1 MNLKTVTTKTDSKI
15 STDNI
20 VKNEI
25 NGVGANENVKRQL
38 FRPVIA
44 KDFTA
49 DAGNKNIPFQPQ
61 TPISFGSSVQIMLE
75 VLSNL
80 STATQKSLNS
90 LPPELQKQLMD
101 ILQNGF
107 ASTNNLEQGLANL
120 LQGQKASIDQTN
132 ILSKLLK
139 ILSNIA
145 AQNQVEG
152 NAVTA
157 EDNLLSPQLKT
168 LLSNLKQ
175 IDNQDGKFFNAV
187 NISKLATK
195 LLENNKEVPNVL
207 KQNFSMGENNLAEN
221 ELAKKL
227 PPDLKAVLKALV
239 SPSNEKNFVQTQ
251 QSGVV
256 LAEEQSLSF
265 TAKETVSQPIFK
277 EVEQNSLKNNTVL
290 SESTEPELV
299 VPTKN
304 EAGNDVKQQQ
314 SANSKNSND
323 ATLLTDNK
331 DNVETNQ
338 LFSDKSNKELP
349 PEKNIFKLTPEQ
361 EKAIK
366 QPGQTVGEPTQ
377 NENISLSKNFGFVL
391 DPKELTNVLKNLAQ
405 QLLTTK
411 TISPEQEVA
420 LKQFL
425 NNKAQLKPEEVE
437 QFNKLLKLCEDFTLL
452 TDNKDNVETN
462 QLFSDKSNKGLPPEK
477 NIFKLTPEQE
487 GAIKQPGQTVGE
499 PTQNENISLSKN
511 FGFVLDPK
519 ELTNVLKNLAQ
530 QLLTTKTISPEQ
542 EVALKQF
549 LNNKAQLKPEEVEQ
563 FNKLLKLCEDFT
575 PLSIKQAA
583 VKNKAEDLPKLWIM
597 AQLSDLAEVAD
608 LPAEQLKAA
617 AKSLHDFSTILRSAL
632 QNENE
637 VGNNQKSM
645 SFMLPLYM
653 GENEQNYPAYFHIYH
668 EKENGK
674 NPYANQ
680 EYETWLRICL
690 LTENIGAVEIVFRL
704 YENDKLNLRIALAED
719 EFVKDF
725 NENFSQVQTAL
736 TEMPFNLTEVKVFK
750 ISER

>member
-265 TAKETVSQPIFK
+265 TAKETVSQPIVK
-277 EVEQNSLKNNTVL
+277 EVEQNYLKNNTVL

-331 DNVETNQ
+331 DNVQTNQ
-338 LFSDKSNKELP
+338 LFSDKSNKE
-349 PEKNIFKLTPEQ
+349 
-361 EKAIK
+361 
-366 QPGQTVGEPTQ
+366 
-377 NENISLSKNFGFVL
+377 
-391 DPKELTNVLKNLAQ
+391 
-405 QLLTTK
+405 
-411 TISPEQEVA
+411 
-420 LKQFL
+420 
-425 NNKAQLKPEEVE
+425 
-437 QFNKLLKLCEDFTLL
+437 
-452 TDNKDNVETN
+452 
-462 QLFSDKSNKGLPPEK
+462 LPPEK

-499 PTQNENISLSKN
+499 PTQNENIALSKN

>member
-195 LLENNKEVPNVL
+195 LLENNKDVPNVL

-265 TAKETVSQPIFK
+265 TAKETVSQPIVK

-361 EKAIK
+361 EK
-366 QPGQTVGEPTQ
+366 
-377 NENISLSKNFGFVL
+377 
-391 DPKELTNVLKNLAQ
+391 
-405 QLLTTK
+405 
-411 TISPEQEVA
+411 
-420 LKQFL
+420 
-425 NNKAQLKPEEVE
+425 
-437 QFNKLLKLCEDFTLL
+437 
-452 TDNKDNVETN
+452 
-462 QLFSDKSNKGLPPEK
+462 
-477 NIFKLTPEQE
+477 
-487 GAIKQPGQTVGE
+487 AIKQPGQTVGE

>member
-265 TAKETVSQPIFK
+265 TAKETVSQPIVK
-277 EVEQNSLKNNTVL
+277 EVEQNYLKNNTVL

-366 QPGQTVGEPTQ
+366 QPGQTVGEPT
-377 NENISLSKNFGFVL
+377 L
-391 DPKELTNVLKNLAQ
+391 
-405 QLLTTK
+405 
-411 TISPEQEVA
+411 
-420 LKQFL
+420 
-425 NNKAQLKPEEVE
+425 
-437 QFNKLLKLCEDFTLL
+437 
-452 TDNKDNVETN
+452 
-462 QLFSDKSNKGLPPEK
+462 
-477 NIFKLTPEQE
+477 
-487 GAIKQPGQTVGE
+487 
-499 PTQNENISLSKN
+499 NENISLSKN

-736 TEMPFNLTEVKVFK
+736 TEMSFNLTEVKVFK

>member
-1 MNLKTVTTKTDSKI
+1 MKMNLKTVTTKTDSKI

-195 LLENNKEVPNVL
+195 LLDNNKEVPNVL

-265 TAKETVSQPIFK
+265 TAKETVSQPIVK

-391 DPKELTNVLKNLAQ
+391 EPKELTNVLKNLAQ

-420 LKQFL
+420 LR
-425 NNKAQLKPEEVE
+425 
-437 QFNKLLKLCEDFTLL
+437 
-452 TDNKDNVETN
+452 
-462 QLFSDKSNKGLPPEK
+462 
-477 NIFKLTPEQE
+477 
-487 GAIKQPGQTVGE
+487 
-499 PTQNENISLSKN
+499 
-511 FGFVLDPK
+511 
-519 ELTNVLKNLAQ
+519 
-530 QLLTTKTISPEQ
+530 
-542 EVALKQF
+542 QF

-750 ISER
+750 ISERRFYG

>member
-80 STATQKSLNS
+80 STATQKSLSS

-157 EDNLLSPQLKT
+157 EENLLSPQLKT

-207 KQNFSMGENNLAEN
+207 KQNFSRGENNLAEN

-265 TAKETVSQPIFK
+265 TAKETVSQPIVK

-331 DNVETNQ
+331 DNVQTNQ

-377 NENISLSKNFGFVL
+377 NENIALSKNFGFVL

-420 LKQFL
+420 LR
-425 NNKAQLKPEEVE
+425 
-437 QFNKLLKLCEDFTLL
+437 
-452 TDNKDNVETN
+452 
-462 QLFSDKSNKGLPPEK
+462 
-477 NIFKLTPEQE
+477 
-487 GAIKQPGQTVGE
+487 
-499 PTQNENISLSKN
+499 
-511 FGFVLDPK
+511 
-519 ELTNVLKNLAQ
+519 
-530 QLLTTKTISPEQ
+530 
-542 EVALKQF
+542 QF

>member
-195 LLENNKEVPNVL
+195 LLDNNKEVPNVL

-265 TAKETVSQPIFK
+265 TAKETVSQPIVK

-331 DNVETNQ
+331 DNVQTNQ

-377 NENISLSKNFGFVL
+377 NENIALSKNFGFVL

-420 LKQFL
+420 LR
-425 NNKAQLKPEEVE
+425 
-437 QFNKLLKLCEDFTLL
+437 
-452 TDNKDNVETN
+452 
-462 QLFSDKSNKGLPPEK
+462 
-477 NIFKLTPEQE
+477 
-487 GAIKQPGQTVGE
+487 
-499 PTQNENISLSKN
+499 
-511 FGFVLDPK
+511 
-519 ELTNVLKNLAQ
+519 
-530 QLLTTKTISPEQ
+530 
-542 EVALKQF
+542 QF

>member
-80 STATQKSLNS
+80 STATQKSLSS

-157 EDNLLSPQLKT
+157 EENLLSPQLKT

-265 TAKETVSQPIFK
+265 TAKETVSQPIVK

-331 DNVETNQ
+331 DNVQTNQ

-377 NENISLSKNFGFVL
+377 NENI
-391 DPKELTNVLKNLAQ
+391 A
-405 QLLTTK
+405 
-411 TISPEQEVA
+411 
-420 LKQFL
+420 
-425 NNKAQLKPEEVE
+425 
-437 QFNKLLKLCEDFTLL
+437 
-452 TDNKDNVETN
+452 
-462 QLFSDKSNKGLPPEK
+462 
-477 NIFKLTPEQE
+477 
-487 GAIKQPGQTVGE
+487 
-499 PTQNENISLSKN
+499 LSKN

>member
-1 MNLKTVTTKTDSKI
+1 
-15 STDNI
+15 
-20 VKNEI
+20 
-25 NGVGANENVKRQL
+25 
-38 FRPVIA
+38 
-44 KDFTA
+44 
-49 DAGNKNIPFQPQ
+49 
-61 TPISFGSSVQIMLE
+61 
-75 VLSNL
+75 
-80 STATQKSLNS
+80 
-90 LPPELQKQLMD
+90 
-101 ILQNGF
+101 
-107 ASTNNLEQGLANL
+107 
-120 LQGQKASIDQTN
+120 
-132 ILSKLLK
+132 
-139 ILSNIA
+139 
-145 AQNQVEG
+145 
-152 NAVTA
+152 
-157 EDNLLSPQLKT
+157 
-168 LLSNLKQ
+168 
-175 IDNQDGKFFNAV
+175 
-187 NISKLATK
+187 
-195 LLENNKEVPNVL
+195 
-207 KQNFSMGENNLAEN
+207 
-221 ELAKKL
+221 
-227 PPDLKAVLKALV
+227 ALV
-239 SPSNEKNFVQTQ
+239 SPNNDKNFVPTQ

-265 TAKETVSQPIFK
+265 TAKETVSQPIVK

-391 DPKELTNVLKNLAQ
+391 DPKE
-405 QLLTTK
+405 
-411 TISPEQEVA
+411 
-420 LKQFL
+420 F
-425 NNKAQLKPEEVE
+425 VE
-437 QFNKLLKLCEDFTLL
+437 P
-452 TDNKDNVETN
+452 N
-462 QLFSDKSNKGLPPEK
+462 QLFSDKSNKELPPEK

-487 GAIKQPGQTVGE
+487 KAIKQPGQTVGE

>member
-227 PPDLKAVLKALV
+227 PP
-239 SPSNEKNFVQTQ
+239 
-251 QSGVV
+251 
-256 LAEEQSLSF
+256 
-265 TAKETVSQPIFK
+265 
-277 EVEQNSLKNNTVL
+277 
-290 SESTEPELV
+290 
-299 VPTKN
+299 
-304 EAGNDVKQQQ
+304 
-314 SANSKNSND
+314 
-323 ATLLTDNK
+323 
-331 DNVETNQ
+331 
-338 LFSDKSNKELP
+338 
-349 PEKNIFKLTPEQ
+349 
-361 EKAIK
+361 
-366 QPGQTVGEPTQ
+366 
-377 NENISLSKNFGFVL
+377 
-391 DPKELTNVLKNLAQ
+391 
-405 QLLTTK
+405 
-411 TISPEQEVA
+411 
-420 LKQFL
+420 
-425 NNKAQLKPEEVE
+425 
-437 QFNKLLKLCEDFTLL
+437 
-452 TDNKDNVETN
+452 
-462 QLFSDKSNKGLPPEK
+462 
-477 NIFKLTPEQE
+477 
-487 GAIKQPGQTVGE
+487 
-499 PTQNENISLSKN
+499 
-511 FGFVLDPK
+511 
-519 ELTNVLKNLAQ
+519 
-530 QLLTTKTISPEQ
+530 
-542 EVALKQF
+542 
-549 LNNKAQLKPEEVEQ
+549 
-563 FNKLLKLCEDFT
+563 
-575 PLSIKQAA
+575 
-583 VKNKAEDLPKLWIM
+583 
-597 AQLSDLAEVAD
+597 
-608 LPAEQLKAA
+608 
-617 AKSLHDFSTILRSAL
+617 
-632 QNENE
+632 
-637 VGNNQKSM
+637 
-645 SFMLPLYM
+645 
-653 GENEQNYPAYFHIYH
+653 
-668 EKENGK
+668 
-674 NPYANQ
+674 
-680 EYETWLRICL
+680 
-690 LTENIGAVEIVFRL
+690 
-704 YENDKLNLRIALAED
+704 
-719 EFVKDF
+719 
-725 NENFSQVQTAL
+725 
-736 TEMPFNLTEVKVFK
+736 
-750 ISER
+750 

>member
-1 MNLKTVTTKTDSKI
+1 MKMNLKTVTTKTDSKI

-195 LLENNKEVPNVL
+195 LLDNNKEVPNVL

-265 TAKETVSQPIFK
+265 TAKETVSQPIVK

-331 DNVETNQ
+331 DNVQTNQ

-377 NENISLSKNFGFVL
+377 NENIALSKNFGFVL

-420 LKQFL
+420 LR
-425 NNKAQLKPEEVE
+425 
-437 QFNKLLKLCEDFTLL
+437 
-452 TDNKDNVETN
+452 
-462 QLFSDKSNKGLPPEK
+462 
-477 NIFKLTPEQE
+477 
-487 GAIKQPGQTVGE
+487 
-499 PTQNENISLSKN
+499 
-511 FGFVLDPK
+511 
-519 ELTNVLKNLAQ
+519 
-530 QLLTTKTISPEQ
+530 
-542 EVALKQF
+542 QF

>member
-90 LPPELQKQLMD
+90 LPPKLQKQLMD

-265 TAKETVSQPIFK
+265 TAKETVSQPIVK
-277 EVEQNSLKNNTVL
+277 EVEQNYLKNNTVL

-361 EKAIK
+361 EK
-366 QPGQTVGEPTQ
+366 
-377 NENISLSKNFGFVL
+377 
-391 DPKELTNVLKNLAQ
+391 
-405 QLLTTK
+405 
-411 TISPEQEVA
+411 
-420 LKQFL
+420 
-425 NNKAQLKPEEVE
+425 
-437 QFNKLLKLCEDFTLL
+437 
-452 TDNKDNVETN
+452 
-462 QLFSDKSNKGLPPEK
+462 
-477 NIFKLTPEQE
+477 
-487 GAIKQPGQTVGE
+487 AIKQPGQTVGE

>member
-265 TAKETVSQPIFK
+265 TAKETVSQPIVK

-338 LFSDKSNKELP
+338 LFSDKSNKGLP

-391 DPKELTNVLKNLAQ
+391 E
-405 QLLTTK
+405 
-411 TISPEQEVA
+411 
-420 LKQFL
+420 
-425 NNKAQLKPEEVE
+425 
-437 QFNKLLKLCEDFTLL
+437 
-452 TDNKDNVETN
+452 
-462 QLFSDKSNKGLPPEK
+462 
-477 NIFKLTPEQE
+477 
-487 GAIKQPGQTVGE
+487 
-499 PTQNENISLSKN
+499 
-511 FGFVLDPK
+511 PK

>member
-1 MNLKTVTTKTDSKI
+1 MKMNLKTVTTKTDSKI

-265 TAKETVSQPIFK
+265 TAKETVSQPIVK
-277 EVEQNSLKNNTVL
+277 EVEQNYLKNNTVL

-323 ATLLTDNK
+323 ATRLTDNK
-331 DNVETNQ
+331 DNVEPNQ

-377 NENISLSKNFGFVL
+377 NENI
-391 DPKELTNVLKNLAQ
+391 A
-405 QLLTTK
+405 
-411 TISPEQEVA
+411 
-420 LKQFL
+420 
-425 NNKAQLKPEEVE
+425 
-437 QFNKLLKLCEDFTLL
+437 
-452 TDNKDNVETN
+452 
-462 QLFSDKSNKGLPPEK
+462 
-477 NIFKLTPEQE
+477 
-487 GAIKQPGQTVGE
+487 
-499 PTQNENISLSKN
+499 LSKN

>member
-195 LLENNKEVPNVL
+195 LLDNNKEVPNVL

-265 TAKETVSQPIFK
+265 TAKETVSQPIVK
-277 EVEQNSLKNNTVL
+277 EVEQNYLKNNTVL

-366 QPGQTVGEPTQ
+366 QPGQTVGEPT
-377 NENISLSKNFGFVL
+377 L
-391 DPKELTNVLKNLAQ
+391 
-405 QLLTTK
+405 
-411 TISPEQEVA
+411 
-420 LKQFL
+420 
-425 NNKAQLKPEEVE
+425 
-437 QFNKLLKLCEDFTLL
+437 
-452 TDNKDNVETN
+452 
-462 QLFSDKSNKGLPPEK
+462 
-477 NIFKLTPEQE
+477 
-487 GAIKQPGQTVGE
+487 
-499 PTQNENISLSKN
+499 NENISLSKN

>member
-195 LLENNKEVPNVL
+195 LLDNNKEVPNVL
-207 KQNFSMGENNLAEN
+207 KQNFSRGENNLAEN

-265 TAKETVSQPIFK
+265 TAKETVSQPIVK

-331 DNVETNQ
+331 DNVQTNQ

-377 NENISLSKNFGFVL
+377 NENI
-391 DPKELTNVLKNLAQ
+391 A
-405 QLLTTK
+405 
-411 TISPEQEVA
+411 
-420 LKQFL
+420 
-425 NNKAQLKPEEVE
+425 
-437 QFNKLLKLCEDFTLL
+437 
-452 TDNKDNVETN
+452 
-462 QLFSDKSNKGLPPEK
+462 
-477 NIFKLTPEQE
+477 
-487 GAIKQPGQTVGE
+487 
-499 PTQNENISLSKN
+499 LSKN

>member
-265 TAKETVSQPIFK
+265 TAKETVSQPIVK

-361 EKAIK
+361 E
-366 QPGQTVGEPTQ
+366 
-377 NENISLSKNFGFVL
+377 
-391 DPKELTNVLKNLAQ
+391 
-405 QLLTTK
+405 
-411 TISPEQEVA
+411 
-420 LKQFL
+420 
-425 NNKAQLKPEEVE
+425 
-437 QFNKLLKLCEDFTLL
+437 
-452 TDNKDNVETN
+452 
-462 QLFSDKSNKGLPPEK
+462 
-477 NIFKLTPEQE
+477 

-499 PTQNENISLSKN
+499 PTQNENIALSKN

>member
-265 TAKETVSQPIFK
+265 TAKETVSQPIVK
-277 EVEQNSLKNNTVL
+277 EVEQNYLKNNTVL

-314 SANSKNSND
+314 SANSKNNNE

-391 DPKELTNVLKNLAQ
+391 EPKE
-405 QLLTTK
+405 
-411 TISPEQEVA
+411 
-420 LKQFL
+420 F
-425 NNKAQLKPEEVE
+425 VE
-437 QFNKLLKLCEDFTLL
+437 P
-452 TDNKDNVETN
+452 N
-462 QLFSDKSNKGLPPEK
+462 QLFSDKSNKELPPEK

-487 GAIKQPGQTVGE
+487 KAIKQPGQTVGE
-499 PTQNENISLSKN
+499 PTQNENIALSKN

>member
-207 KQNFSMGENNLAEN
+207 KQNFSRGENNLAEN

-265 TAKETVSQPIFK
+265 TAKETVSQPIVK

-331 DNVETNQ
+331 DNVQTNQ

-349 PEKNIFKLTPEQ
+349 PEKNIFKFTPEQ

-420 LKQFL
+420 LR
-425 NNKAQLKPEEVE
+425 
-437 QFNKLLKLCEDFTLL
+437 
-452 TDNKDNVETN
+452 
-462 QLFSDKSNKGLPPEK
+462 
-477 NIFKLTPEQE
+477 
-487 GAIKQPGQTVGE
+487 
-499 PTQNENISLSKN
+499 
-511 FGFVLDPK
+511 
-519 ELTNVLKNLAQ
+519 
-530 QLLTTKTISPEQ
+530 
-542 EVALKQF
+542 QF

>member
-1 MNLKTVTTKTDSKI
+1 MKMNLKTVTTKTDSKI

-157 EDNLLSPQLKT
+157 EENLLSPQLKT

-195 LLENNKEVPNVL
+195 LLDNNKEVPNVL

-265 TAKETVSQPIFK
+265 TAKETVSQPIVK

-331 DNVETNQ
+331 DNVQTNQ
-338 LFSDKSNKELP
+338 LFSDKSNKE
-349 PEKNIFKLTPEQ
+349 
-361 EKAIK
+361 
-366 QPGQTVGEPTQ
+366 
-377 NENISLSKNFGFVL
+377 
-391 DPKELTNVLKNLAQ
+391 
-405 QLLTTK
+405 
-411 TISPEQEVA
+411 
-420 LKQFL
+420 
-425 NNKAQLKPEEVE
+425 
-437 QFNKLLKLCEDFTLL
+437 
-452 TDNKDNVETN
+452 
-462 QLFSDKSNKGLPPEK
+462 LPPEK

-499 PTQNENISLSKN
+499 PTQNENIALSKN

>member
-1 MNLKTVTTKTDSKI
+1 MKMNLKTVTTKTDSKI

-207 KQNFSMGENNLAEN
+207 KQNFSRGENNLAEN

-265 TAKETVSQPIFK
+265 TAKETVSQPIVK

-331 DNVETNQ
+331 DNVQTNQ

-377 NENISLSKNFGFVL
+377 NENI
-391 DPKELTNVLKNLAQ
+391 A
-405 QLLTTK
+405 
-411 TISPEQEVA
+411 
-420 LKQFL
+420 
-425 NNKAQLKPEEVE
+425 
-437 QFNKLLKLCEDFTLL
+437 
-452 TDNKDNVETN
+452 
-462 QLFSDKSNKGLPPEK
+462 
-477 NIFKLTPEQE
+477 
-487 GAIKQPGQTVGE
+487 
-499 PTQNENISLSKN
+499 LSKN

>member
-265 TAKETVSQPIFK
+265 TAKETVSQPIVK

-331 DNVETNQ
+331 DNVQTNQ

-391 DPKELTNVLKNLAQ
+391 D
-405 QLLTTK
+405 
-411 TISPEQEVA
+411 S
-420 LKQFL
+420 
-425 NNKAQLKPEEVE
+425 
-437 QFNKLLKLCEDFTLL
+437 
-452 TDNKDNVETN
+452 
-462 QLFSDKSNKGLPPEK
+462 
-477 NIFKLTPEQE
+477 
-487 GAIKQPGQTVGE
+487 
-499 PTQNENISLSKN
+499 
-511 FGFVLDPK
+511 K

>member
-80 STATQKSLNS
+80 STATQKSLSS

-157 EDNLLSPQLKT
+157 EENLLSPQLKT

-195 LLENNKEVPNVL
+195 LLDNNKEVPNVL

-239 SPSNEKNFVQTQ
+239 SPSNEKNFVPTQ

-265 TAKETVSQPIFK
+265 TAKETVSQPIVK

-331 DNVETNQ
+331 DNVQTNQ
-338 LFSDKSNKELP
+338 LFSDKSNKE
-349 PEKNIFKLTPEQ
+349 
-361 EKAIK
+361 
-366 QPGQTVGEPTQ
+366 
-377 NENISLSKNFGFVL
+377 
-391 DPKELTNVLKNLAQ
+391 
-405 QLLTTK
+405 
-411 TISPEQEVA
+411 
-420 LKQFL
+420 
-425 NNKAQLKPEEVE
+425 
-437 QFNKLLKLCEDFTLL
+437 
-452 TDNKDNVETN
+452 
-462 QLFSDKSNKGLPPEK
+462 LPPEK

-499 PTQNENISLSKN
+499 PTQNENIALSKN

>member
-265 TAKETVSQPIFK
+265 TAKETVSQPIVK

-299 VPTKN
+299 VPAKN

-338 LFSDKSNKELP
+338 LFSDKSNKGLP

-361 EKAIK
+361 EK
-366 QPGQTVGEPTQ
+366 
-377 NENISLSKNFGFVL
+377 
-391 DPKELTNVLKNLAQ
+391 
-405 QLLTTK
+405 
-411 TISPEQEVA
+411 
-420 LKQFL
+420 
-425 NNKAQLKPEEVE
+425 
-437 QFNKLLKLCEDFTLL
+437 
-452 TDNKDNVETN
+452 
-462 QLFSDKSNKGLPPEK
+462 
-477 NIFKLTPEQE
+477 
-487 GAIKQPGQTVGE
+487 AIKQPGQTVGE

>member
-157 EDNLLSPQLKT
+157 EENLLSPQLKT

-207 KQNFSMGENNLAEN
+207 KQNFSRGENNLAEN

-265 TAKETVSQPIFK
+265 TAKETVSQPIVK

-331 DNVETNQ
+331 DNVQTNQ

-349 PEKNIFKLTPEQ
+349 PEKNIFKFTPEQ

-391 DPKELTNVLKNLAQ
+391 D
-405 QLLTTK
+405 
-411 TISPEQEVA
+411 S
-420 LKQFL
+420 
-425 NNKAQLKPEEVE
+425 
-437 QFNKLLKLCEDFTLL
+437 
-452 TDNKDNVETN
+452 
-462 QLFSDKSNKGLPPEK
+462 
-477 NIFKLTPEQE
+477 
-487 GAIKQPGQTVGE
+487 
-499 PTQNENISLSKN
+499 
-511 FGFVLDPK
+511 K

>member
-207 KQNFSMGENNLAEN
+207 KQNFSRGENNLAEN

-265 TAKETVSQPIFK
+265 TAKETVSQPIVK

-314 SANSKNSND
+314 SANNKNSND

-331 DNVETNQ
+331 DNVQTNQ

-361 EKAIK
+361 EGAIK

-377 NENISLSKNFGFVL
+377 NENIALSKNFGFVL

-452 TDNKDNVETN
+452 TDNKDNVEPN
-462 QLFSDKSNKGLPPEK
+462 QLFSDKSNKELPPEK

-499 PTQNENISLSKN
+499 PTQNENIALSKN

>member
-265 TAKETVSQPIFK
+265 TAKETVSQPIVK

-361 EKAIK
+361 EGAIK

-377 NENISLSKNFGFVL
+377 NENIALSKNFGFVL

-420 LKQFL
+420 LR
-425 NNKAQLKPEEVE
+425 
-437 QFNKLLKLCEDFTLL
+437 
-452 TDNKDNVETN
+452 
-462 QLFSDKSNKGLPPEK
+462 
-477 NIFKLTPEQE
+477 
-487 GAIKQPGQTVGE
+487 
-499 PTQNENISLSKN
+499 
-511 FGFVLDPK
+511 
-519 ELTNVLKNLAQ
+519 
-530 QLLTTKTISPEQ
+530 
-542 EVALKQF
+542 QF

>member
-195 LLENNKEVPNVL
+195 LLDNNKEVPNVL

-265 TAKETVSQPIFK
+265 TAKETVSQPIVK

-338 LFSDKSNKELP
+338 LFSDKSNKE
-349 PEKNIFKLTPEQ
+349 
-361 EKAIK
+361 
-366 QPGQTVGEPTQ
+366 
-377 NENISLSKNFGFVL
+377 
-391 DPKELTNVLKNLAQ
+391 
-405 QLLTTK
+405 
-411 TISPEQEVA
+411 
-420 LKQFL
+420 
-425 NNKAQLKPEEVE
+425 
-437 QFNKLLKLCEDFTLL
+437 
-452 TDNKDNVETN
+452 
-462 QLFSDKSNKGLPPEK
+462 LPPEK

>member
-195 LLENNKEVPNVL
+195 LLDNNKEVPNVL

-265 TAKETVSQPIFK
+265 TAKETVSQPIVK

-290 SESTEPELV
+290 SESTESELV

-331 DNVETNQ
+331 DNVQTNQ
-338 LFSDKSNKELP
+338 LFSDKSNKE
-349 PEKNIFKLTPEQ
+349 
-361 EKAIK
+361 
-366 QPGQTVGEPTQ
+366 
-377 NENISLSKNFGFVL
+377 
-391 DPKELTNVLKNLAQ
+391 
-405 QLLTTK
+405 
-411 TISPEQEVA
+411 
-420 LKQFL
+420 
-425 NNKAQLKPEEVE
+425 
-437 QFNKLLKLCEDFTLL
+437 
-452 TDNKDNVETN
+452 
-462 QLFSDKSNKGLPPEK
+462 LPPEK

-499 PTQNENISLSKN
+499 PTQNENIALSKN

>member
-207 KQNFSMGENNLAEN
+207 KQNFSRGENNLAEN

-265 TAKETVSQPIFK
+265 TAKETVSQPIVK

-331 DNVETNQ
+331 DNAQTNQ

-377 NENISLSKNFGFVL
+377 NENI
-391 DPKELTNVLKNLAQ
+391 A
-405 QLLTTK
+405 
-411 TISPEQEVA
+411 
-420 LKQFL
+420 
-425 NNKAQLKPEEVE
+425 
-437 QFNKLLKLCEDFTLL
+437 
-452 TDNKDNVETN
+452 
-462 QLFSDKSNKGLPPEK
+462 
-477 NIFKLTPEQE
+477 
-487 GAIKQPGQTVGE
+487 
-499 PTQNENISLSKN
+499 LSKN

>member
-1 MNLKTVTTKTDSKI
+1 MKMNLKTVTTKTDSKI

-157 EDNLLSPQLKT
+157 EENLLSPQLKT

-207 KQNFSMGENNLAEN
+207 KQNFSRGENNLAEN

-265 TAKETVSQPIFK
+265 TAKETVSQPIVK

-361 EKAIK
+361 EGAIK

-377 NENISLSKNFGFVL
+377 NENIALSKNFGFVL

-405 QLLTTK
+405 QLLK
-411 TISPEQEVA
+411 
-420 LKQFL
+420 
-425 NNKAQLKPEEVE
+425 
-437 QFNKLLKLCEDFTLL
+437 
-452 TDNKDNVETN
+452 
-462 QLFSDKSNKGLPPEK
+462 
-477 NIFKLTPEQE
+477 
-487 GAIKQPGQTVGE
+487 
-499 PTQNENISLSKN
+499 
-511 FGFVLDPK
+511 
-519 ELTNVLKNLAQ
+519 
-530 QLLTTKTISPEQ
+530 TKTISPEQ

>member
-265 TAKETVSQPIFK
+265 TAKETVSQPIVK
-277 EVEQNSLKNNTVL
+277 EVEQNYLKNNTVL

-361 EKAIK
+361 EGAIK

-420 LKQFL
+420 LRQFL

-462 QLFSDKSNKGLPPEK
+462 QLFSDKSNKELPPEK

-542 EVALKQF
+542 EVALRQF

>member
-195 LLENNKEVPNVL
+195 LLDNNKEVPNVL
-207 KQNFSMGENNLAEN
+207 KQNFNRGENNLAEN

-265 TAKETVSQPIFK
+265 TAKETVSQPIVK

-361 EKAIK
+361 E
-366 QPGQTVGEPTQ
+366 
-377 NENISLSKNFGFVL
+377 
-391 DPKELTNVLKNLAQ
+391 
-405 QLLTTK
+405 
-411 TISPEQEVA
+411 
-420 LKQFL
+420 
-425 NNKAQLKPEEVE
+425 
-437 QFNKLLKLCEDFTLL
+437 
-452 TDNKDNVETN
+452 
-462 QLFSDKSNKGLPPEK
+462 
-477 NIFKLTPEQE
+477 

-499 PTQNENISLSKN
+499 PTQNENIALSKN

>member
-139 ILSNIA
+139 ILSNIS

-207 KQNFSMGENNLAEN
+207 KQNFSRGENNLAEN

-239 SPSNEKNFVQTQ
+239 SPSNEKNFVPTQ
-251 QSGVV
+251 QSGGV

-265 TAKETVSQPIFK
+265 TAKETVSQPIVK

-331 DNVETNQ
+331 DNVEPNQ

-377 NENISLSKNFGFVL
+377 NENIALSKNFGFVL

-411 TISPEQEVA
+411 M
-420 LKQFL
+420 
-425 NNKAQLKPEEVE
+425 
-437 QFNKLLKLCEDFTLL
+437 
-452 TDNKDNVETN
+452 
-462 QLFSDKSNKGLPPEK
+462 
-477 NIFKLTPEQE
+477 
-487 GAIKQPGQTVGE
+487 
-499 PTQNENISLSKN
+499 
-511 FGFVLDPK
+511 
-519 ELTNVLKNLAQ
+519 
-530 QLLTTKTISPEQ
+530 ISPEQ

>member
-265 TAKETVSQPIFK
+265 TAKETVSQPIVK

-331 DNVETNQ
+331 DNVEPNQ

-391 DPKELTNVLKNLAQ
+391 E
-405 QLLTTK
+405 
-411 TISPEQEVA
+411 
-420 LKQFL
+420 
-425 NNKAQLKPEEVE
+425 
-437 QFNKLLKLCEDFTLL
+437 
-452 TDNKDNVETN
+452 
-462 QLFSDKSNKGLPPEK
+462 
-477 NIFKLTPEQE
+477 
-487 GAIKQPGQTVGE
+487 
-499 PTQNENISLSKN
+499 
-511 FGFVLDPK
+511 PK

>member
-265 TAKETVSQPIFK
+265 TAKETVSQPIVK

-391 DPKELTNVLKNLAQ
+391 E
-405 QLLTTK
+405 
-411 TISPEQEVA
+411 
-420 LKQFL
+420 
-425 NNKAQLKPEEVE
+425 
-437 QFNKLLKLCEDFTLL
+437 
-452 TDNKDNVETN
+452 
-462 QLFSDKSNKGLPPEK
+462 
-477 NIFKLTPEQE
+477 
-487 GAIKQPGQTVGE
+487 
-499 PTQNENISLSKN
+499 
-511 FGFVLDPK
+511 PK

>member
-157 EDNLLSPQLKT
+157 EENLLSPQLKT

-265 TAKETVSQPIFK
+265 TAKETVSQPIVK

-338 LFSDKSNKELP
+338 LFSDKSNKE
-349 PEKNIFKLTPEQ
+349 
-361 EKAIK
+361 
-366 QPGQTVGEPTQ
+366 
-377 NENISLSKNFGFVL
+377 
-391 DPKELTNVLKNLAQ
+391 
-405 QLLTTK
+405 
-411 TISPEQEVA
+411 
-420 LKQFL
+420 
-425 NNKAQLKPEEVE
+425 
-437 QFNKLLKLCEDFTLL
+437 
-452 TDNKDNVETN
+452 
-462 QLFSDKSNKGLPPEK
+462 LPPEK

>member
-107 ASTNNLEQGLANL
+107 ASTNNLEQGFANL

-195 LLENNKEVPNVL
+195 LLDNNKEVPNVL

-265 TAKETVSQPIFK
+265 TAKETVSQPIVK

-331 DNVETNQ
+331 DNVQTNQ
-338 LFSDKSNKELP
+338 LFSDKSNKE
-349 PEKNIFKLTPEQ
+349 
-361 EKAIK
+361 
-366 QPGQTVGEPTQ
+366 
-377 NENISLSKNFGFVL
+377 
-391 DPKELTNVLKNLAQ
+391 
-405 QLLTTK
+405 
-411 TISPEQEVA
+411 
-420 LKQFL
+420 
-425 NNKAQLKPEEVE
+425 
-437 QFNKLLKLCEDFTLL
+437 
-452 TDNKDNVETN
+452 
-462 QLFSDKSNKGLPPEK
+462 LPPEK

-499 PTQNENISLSKN
+499 PTQNENIALSKN

-530 QLLTTKTISPEQ
+530 QILTTKTISPEQ

>member
-265 TAKETVSQPIFK
+265 TAKETVSQPIVK
-277 EVEQNSLKNNTVL
+277 EVEQNYLKNNTVL

-299 VPTKN
+299 VPAKN

-361 EKAIK
+361 EK
-366 QPGQTVGEPTQ
+366 
-377 NENISLSKNFGFVL
+377 
-391 DPKELTNVLKNLAQ
+391 
-405 QLLTTK
+405 
-411 TISPEQEVA
+411 
-420 LKQFL
+420 
-425 NNKAQLKPEEVE
+425 
-437 QFNKLLKLCEDFTLL
+437 
-452 TDNKDNVETN
+452 
-462 QLFSDKSNKGLPPEK
+462 
-477 NIFKLTPEQE
+477 
-487 GAIKQPGQTVGE
+487 AIKQPGQTVGE

>member
-195 LLENNKEVPNVL
+195 LLDNNKEVPNVL

-265 TAKETVSQPIFK
+265 TAKETVSQPIVK
-277 EVEQNSLKNNTVL
+277 EVEQNYLKNNTVL

-299 VPTKN
+299 VPAKN

-391 DPKELTNVLKNLAQ
+391 E
-405 QLLTTK
+405 
-411 TISPEQEVA
+411 
-420 LKQFL
+420 
-425 NNKAQLKPEEVE
+425 
-437 QFNKLLKLCEDFTLL
+437 
-452 TDNKDNVETN
+452 
-462 QLFSDKSNKGLPPEK
+462 
-477 NIFKLTPEQE
+477 
-487 GAIKQPGQTVGE
+487 
-499 PTQNENISLSKN
+499 
-511 FGFVLDPK
+511 PK

>member
-157 EDNLLSPQLKT
+157 EENLLSPQLKT

-195 LLENNKEVPNVL
+195 ILDNNKEVPNVL

-265 TAKETVSQPIFK
+265 TAKETVSQPIVK

-331 DNVETNQ
+331 DNVQTNQ

-377 NENISLSKNFGFVL
+377 NENI
-391 DPKELTNVLKNLAQ
+391 A
-405 QLLTTK
+405 
-411 TISPEQEVA
+411 
-420 LKQFL
+420 
-425 NNKAQLKPEEVE
+425 
-437 QFNKLLKLCEDFTLL
+437 
-452 TDNKDNVETN
+452 
-462 QLFSDKSNKGLPPEK
+462 
-477 NIFKLTPEQE
+477 
-487 GAIKQPGQTVGE
+487 
-499 PTQNENISLSKN
+499 LSKN